1 MWAVMSAELEL
12 LCEARGLELRIVET
26 HTAPSMPCAPWLTG
40 AVVDGIRSTGDA
52 DPMGLWS
59 RAGHDGMAIGAVTD
73 IGMLF
78 VRCFD
83 GVSHHP
89 DEAVRE
95 VDVAAGLD
103 ALEHT
108 ILCLAEARR

>member
-1 MWAVMSAELEL
+1 
-12 LCEARGLELRIVET
+12 
-26 HTAPSMPCAPWLTG
+26 MPCADWLTD
-40 AVVDGIRSTGDA
+40 AVRAGIASTGDT

-59 RAGHDGMAIGAVTD
+59 RAGHDGMAVGAVTD

-83 GVSHHP
+83 GISHHP
-89 DEAVRE
+89 DEGVRE

-103 ALEHT
+103 AFERAVLEV
-108 ILCLAEARR
+108 AQVVGS